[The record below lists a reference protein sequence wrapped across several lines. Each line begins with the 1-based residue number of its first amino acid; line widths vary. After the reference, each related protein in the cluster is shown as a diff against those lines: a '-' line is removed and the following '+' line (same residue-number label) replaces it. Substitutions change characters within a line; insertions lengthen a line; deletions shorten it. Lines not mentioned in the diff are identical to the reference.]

1 MPAPSTTTK
10 ANWPPNYVEAWQWR
24 QAQVLKIRNNPVMIT
39 GSKEYYRTRPAEFI
53 NHWVDTY
60 DPRKAGTGVPA
71 SVPLICFERQEDLV
85 NFLMSCLDDQ
95 ECGLIEKCRDMGA
108 SWVCCAFSV
117 WMWLF
122 MPGASVGWGSR
133 KEDLVDRIGDAD
145 SIFEKMRMI
154 LRRLPKFF
162 LPAGFNEKEHMT
174 FMKFINPENGA
185 TITGESG
192 DNIGRGGR
200 KKIYFKDES
209 AHYPRAELIEAS
221 LGDNTNVQI
230 DISSVNGLGNVFH
243 RRRENGQDW
252 APGIEMERG
261 RTRVFVM
268 DWRDHPAKNQDW
280 YDMRKKKAEADG
292 LLHKFAQ
299 EVERSYSASVLGVVI
314 PAEWVEAAVDAHIKL
329 GIPITGAW
337 GAALDVADGG
347 NDRNALAKRRG
358 ILLASAE
365 QWGERDTGVTTRHAL
380 QECAGLG
387 EIALQY
393 DCIGVGSGVKAEANR
408 LGDEGLMPD
417 GMTFVPWNA
426 AAGVLDPDERMIPDD
441 EESPFN
447 KDFFKNIKAQ
457 AWWELRLRFYRTYKM
472 ITEGDYYPPDMLISL
487 DSNLPLL
494 QTIKKELSQATMTN
508 TGASLKLVIDKA
520 PEGTKS
526 PNLADAIAMAY
537 WPVPADE
544 SPAGIL
550 IPGHLLR
557 RYA

>member
-10 ANWPPNYVEAWQWR
+10 ADWPPNYVAVWQWR

-71 SVPLICFERQEDLV
+71 SVPLICFERQEELID
-85 NFLMSCLDDQ
+85 FLMSCLDDQ

-154 LRRLPKFF
+154 VRRLPKFF
-162 LPAGFNEKEHMT
+162 LPAGFNEKEHAT

-299 EVERSYSASVLGVVI
+299 EVDRSYSASVLGVVI

-365 QWGERDTGVTTRHAL
+365 QWGERDTGVTTRRAL
-380 QECAGLG
+380 QECVGLG

-408 LGDEGLMPD
+408 LGDEGLIPE

-441 EESPFN
+441 EESPLN

-537 WPVPADE
+537 WPIPAEE
-544 SPAGIL
+544 SPAGIML
-550 IPGHLLR
+550 PMHLLR
-557 RYA
+557 KYR